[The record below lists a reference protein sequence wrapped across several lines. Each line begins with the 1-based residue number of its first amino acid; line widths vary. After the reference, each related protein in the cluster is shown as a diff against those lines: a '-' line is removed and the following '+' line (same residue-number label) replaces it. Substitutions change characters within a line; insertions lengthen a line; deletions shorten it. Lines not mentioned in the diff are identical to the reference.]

1 MSNDDFG
8 LPKVKSDIVFR
19 EEDDGAF
26 LFDPIKD
33 NLRCLNETGALV
45 FRELDGKNGIDDIV
59 KKLKSIHPEISDEE
73 IRQDVISFVNDLKI
87 RGFLIE

>member
-8 LPKVKSDIVFR
+8 LPRVKDDIVFR

-33 NLRCLNETGALV
+33 NLRCLNETGAAV
-45 FRELDGKNGIDDIV
+45 FRELDGKNSIDDIV
-59 KKLKSIHPEISDEE
+59 EKLKSIHSEIAEE
-73 IRQDVISFVNDLKI
+73 KIKEDVISFIKDLKI
-87 RGFLIE
+87 RGFLVE

>member
-8 LPKVKSDIVFR
+8 LPKVKDDIVFR

-33 NLRCLNETGALV
+33 NLRCINETGAVV
-45 FRELDGKNGIDDIV
+45 FRELDGKNSIDDIV
-59 KKLKSIHPEISDEE
+59 KKLKSIHPEIDEE
-73 IRQDVISFVNDLKI
+73 KIREDVTTFVKDLKI
-87 RGFLIE
+87 RGFFVE